1 MLKSQTVPLRCPIL
15 MADMF
20 KGEMSFA
27 GKIVFIPRQ
36 NGSNKE
42 NSELKQRIFK
52 LEEDPKKCRNKQMTY
67 SSPQQ
72 KETIFAFLVN
82 KKANMK
88 I

>member
-1 MLKSQTVPLRCPIL
+1 

-20 KGEMSFA
+20 KGEMLFA

-52 LEEDPKKCRNKQMTY
+52 LEEDQKKMQKQANDIEQHSKRNNIRIFGKQ
-67 SSPQQ
+67 
-72 KETIFAFLVN
+72 EN
-82 KKANMK
+82 KYEN
-88 I
+88 IT